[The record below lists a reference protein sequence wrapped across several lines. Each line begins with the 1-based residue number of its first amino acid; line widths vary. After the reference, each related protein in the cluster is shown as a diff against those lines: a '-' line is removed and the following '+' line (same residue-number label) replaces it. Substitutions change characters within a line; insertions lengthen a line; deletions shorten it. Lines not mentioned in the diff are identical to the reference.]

1 MEFSRM
7 DNFGLIWIAIP
18 CLVSGILGLAAP
30 EFWAACDEHLLDRFG
45 NPYEAASDP
54 THIRTA
60 SQYVLAAAF
69 MLLAITFVLG

>member
-1 MEFSRM
+1 M

-45 NPYEAASDP
+45 GAYETASDP
-54 THIRTA
+54 AQIRTA
-60 SQYVLAAAF
+60 SQCVLAAAVF
-69 MLLAITFVLG
+69 ILTLAIFGR